1 MKESHLSL
9 SSRLARIAQDLDSLD
24 IDLKSGEEPER
35 EVLEDF
41 RKSVDEVRN
50 TAWTIG
56 ELMNARA
63 IGEDRSV
70 VLSFLAAERMRRFS
84 QMVRNLAADIDDP
97 LVTWETGGIQ
107 RCAESLA
114 ILQARLGKLLD
125 EHRGR
130 MKKIVDAGD

>member
-1 MKESHLSL
+1 MKESHPSL
-9 SSRLARIAQDLDSLD
+9 SSRLARITSELESLELE
-24 IDLKSGEEPER
+24 LKSGEEPER
-35 EVLEDF
+35 SVLEAF
-41 RKSVDEVRN
+41 RRSVDEVRN

-63 IGEDRSV
+63 IGKNQKV

-84 QMVRNLAADIDDP
+84 QMVQNLAADIDDP

-107 RCAESLA
+107 NCAESLA
-114 ILQARLGKLLD
+114 LLQARLRTLLE

-130 MKKIVDAGD
+130 MRKMVTAGD